1 MLQIKDIHK
10 EYRTGNL
17 VQRALDGVSLSL
29 RDNEFV
35 AILGPSGSG
44 KTTLL
49 NIIGGLDRYD
59 SGDLIINGIS
69 TKKYKDRDWDSYRNH
84 TIGFVFQ
91 SYNLIPHQTVL
102 ANVELALTISGV
114 SKSERRRRAK
124 EALEKVGLGAQI
136 HKKPSQMSGGQMQ
149 RVAIAR
155 ALVNDPE
162 ILLADEPTGALDS
175 DTSVQVMDLLQE
187 VAKERLVVMVTHNP
201 ELAQLY
207 ATRIVTVKDG
217 RILSDTDP
225 FVIDSESMAPPV
237 HKNMGKSSMSFF
249 TALSLSFQNLKTK
262 KARTLLT
269 SFAGSIGIIGIALI
283 LSISNG
289 VDKYITNME
298 EETLSEYPLQIQ
310 STGVDLTSMMMG
322 AATAQ
327 SGKKDGEVGVAQM
340 VTNMFS
346 KMNSNDLES
355 LKVYLDSNESS
366 ISQYANSV
374 EYTYSVSPQIFLENG
389 KNIRQVNPDK
399 SFSAMGLGS
408 GSSNSIMSSTMSTDV
423 FHEMPEDAD
432 LYKDQYDVK
441 AGRWPENYKEC
452 VLVLTSQGDISDF
465 LQYTLGLRDGKELDD
480 MVQKFIAEEAVE
492 TPENEGPYTYDEIL
506 GKKFKLVNSTDYYE
520 YDEEY
525 KVWKDKSDNS
535 SYMKKLVKNGEDLTI
550 VGIVQPVEGATAS
563 MLTAGIC
570 YTPELTKHVI
580 EKAASSEIVKQQL
593 ADEKINVFTGEEF
606 GKEDN
611 ENSKFDMESLFS
623 INADALQ
630 EAFQVDLSGFN
641 MDLSS
646 LSGLSSG
653 LNVEMPDMPDMS
665 ALAGNI
671 NLDESSMPDLSK
683 LIKLDDLDL
692 DLSHMIDP
700 EEILKNL
707 PADQVPDMS
716 QALKSVKFDF
726 TEEKVTA
733 LLKEVLTGYQESI
746 KDKPEA
752 DMDKMQAALKQYLT
766 SKEMNERLCKDL
778 QELVK
783 NNVNVDMSSEKLI
796 AVAVGLMNQYQ
807 EYAKANGITQTDV
820 ASILAFLSQ
829 GEIQQQIKEEA
840 ENLVKNSVTVNIT
853 TKQIRDLLMQDVVAA
868 YPEYARNNSLP
879 DPANLGT
886 YFLEYMQ
893 TEDGQ
898 NRLMNGLMTLVDTS
912 EVQTQFSQAME
923 TYMKSMMT
931 SFTDAIAKGIESKF
945 TEIMEQV
952 EKQLTKGIQTAMEQ
966 MIGNISSGMQEA
978 MQSVMTSV
986 SSSLTSAMSQAMSG
1000 LGGLGSGMGNMED
1013 ALSIN
1018 PEAFAKAIQMNM
1030 NEDDLSELMMSLLS
1044 SENSSYDGNLKKL
1057 GYADLNVPGG
1067 INIYPKDFESKSEI
1081 VGILDQYNADMEAAG
1096 EDEKV
1101 ITYTDLVGTLMSSVT
1116 DIVNIISYVLVA
1128 FVAISLV
1135 VSSIMIGV
1143 ITYISVL
1150 ERKKEIGILRAIGA
1164 SRHNVSQVFNAETFI
1179 IGFCAGAMG
1188 IGITLLLLI
1197 PANSIIRSLAD
1208 GVNVK
1213 AALPPV
1219 AAVVL
1224 IGLSVVLTLLG
1235 GLIPSRKA
1243 AKSDPVTALRTD

>member
-124 EALEKVGLGAQI
+124 EVLEKVGLGAQI

-327 SGKKDGEVGVAQM
+327 SEKKDGEVGVAQM

-355 LKVYLDSNESS
+355 LKAYLDSNESS

-374 EYTYSVSPQIFLENG
+374 ECTYSVSPQIFLENE

-432 LYKDQYDVK
+432 LYKNQYDVK

-480 MVQKFIAEEAVE
+480 MVQKFMAEEAVE
-492 TPENEGPYTYDEIL
+492 TPENEESYTYDEIL
-506 GKKFKLVNSTDYYE
+506 GKKFKLVSSTDYYE

-593 ADEKINVFTGEEF
+593 ANEKINVFTGEEF

-879 DPANLGT
+879 DPANLGI

-923 TYMKSMMT
+923 TYMKAMMT

-966 MIGNISSGMQEA
+966 MMGNISSGMQEA

-986 SSSLTSAMSQAMSG
+986 ASSLTSAMSQAMSG

>member
-327 SGKKDGEVGVAQM
+327 SEKKDGEVGVAQM

-355 LKVYLDSNESS
+355 LKAYLDSNESS

-374 EYTYSVSPQIFLENG
+374 ECTYSVSPQIFLENE

-432 LYKDQYDVK
+432 LYKNQYDVK

-480 MVQKFIAEEAVE
+480 MVQKFMAEEAVE
-492 TPENEGPYTYDEIL
+492 TPENEESYTYDEIL
-506 GKKFKLVNSTDYYE
+506 GKKFKLVSSTDYYE

-593 ADEKINVFTGEEF
+593 ANEKINVFTGEEF

-879 DPANLGT
+879 DPANLGI

-931 SFTDAIAKGIESKF
+931 SFTDAITKGIESKF

-966 MIGNISSGMQEA
+966 MMGNISSGMQEA
-978 MQSVMTSV
+978 MQSVMASV
-986 SSSLTSAMSQAMSG
+986 SSSITSAMSQAMSG
-1000 LGGLGSGMGNMED
+1000 LGGLGSSMGNMED
-1013 ALSIN
+1013 ALSID

-1044 SENSSYDGNLKKL
+1044 SENASYDGNLKKL